1 MRNQGRCFATG
12 SSSPSLPASRCCI
25 TAMLLNSQE
34 IEQIEYIVSAV
45 AATFGSSIRFP
56 RQGRRQQEQ
65 RGDCAQHRWVIPG

>member
-1 MRNQGRCFATG
+1 
-12 SSSPSLPASRCCI
+12 
-25 TAMLLNSQE
+25 MLLNSQE

-45 AATFGSSIRFP
+45 AATFGSSIRSP